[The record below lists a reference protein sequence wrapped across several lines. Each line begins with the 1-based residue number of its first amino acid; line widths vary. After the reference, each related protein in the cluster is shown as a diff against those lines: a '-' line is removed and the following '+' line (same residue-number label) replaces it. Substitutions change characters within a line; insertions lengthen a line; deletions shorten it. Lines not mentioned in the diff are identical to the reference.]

1 MSIMGII
8 ASLILFTL
16 GVIWLA
22 MPILKRERGV
32 EVAVLNEQKRYD
44 ALLTTY
50 ERVVSTL
57 RDLDEDYA
65 VGKLSPAE
73 YEAERSHWTERGVET
88 LKALEASGS
97 KRKQP
102 TFKREPATTGAKV
115 VRMAAADEPIPDAD
129 PDAVLDDAIE
139 QAIASYI
146 RARDNTNTK

>member
-1 MSIMGII
+1 MSIMGMI
-8 ASLILFTL
+8 ASLIIFAL
-16 GVIWLA
+16 GAAWLA

-32 EVAVLNEQKRYD
+32 DVAVLNEQKRYD

-73 YEAERSHWTERGVET
+73 YEAERALWTDRGIET
-88 LKALEASGS
+88 LKALEASGG

-102 TFKREPATTGAKV
+102 ALKRSSAISDVRGAQV
-115 VRMAAADEPIPDAD
+115 AAADEPTADAN

-146 RARDNTNTK
+146 RAKDNTNTK